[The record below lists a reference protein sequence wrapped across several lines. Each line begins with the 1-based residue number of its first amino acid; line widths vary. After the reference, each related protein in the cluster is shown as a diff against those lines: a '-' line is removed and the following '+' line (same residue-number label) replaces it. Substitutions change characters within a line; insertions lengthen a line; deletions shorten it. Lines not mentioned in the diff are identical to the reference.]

1 MQSISSPGSVGSAE
15 RNRAD
20 RNGEV
25 GEKWKHGGVLP
36 SPHTN
41 RRPPQEAPSQGGASA
56 CSGFPPSH
64 TSSPTLLALARA
76 HSHFW
81 VGCDFIKRQELVSA
95 GAACDQMHR
104 CSKLRKVLKRLL
116 GHGGGLG
123 GERRSFWK

>member
-1 MQSISSPGSVGSAE
+1 MQSISFPGSVGSTE

-64 TSSPTLLALARA
+64 TSSPTLLAPARV

-81 VGCDFIKRQELVSA
+81 VGCDFIKRQELVS
-95 GAACDQMHR
+95 AACDQMHR